1 MPHSFPV
8 LTAAAYSL
16 FHAPSFTASYGSAPR
31 AERNRPEGGR
41 EFAEKFRNHLR
52 PFEDAAGYAPNQA
65 FLGNIDPRELPP
77 RPWYG
82 KTIFAA
88 ESEAGDDARRGR
100 FGSILSEKLLYG
112 LMKVSDVFDLLALEN
127 GFSDRVFSILENDP
141 ALAGLITAKHRRG
154 IEKSLIEKEIAEGA
168 LPLESEGTVVGC
180 VRSAHPDDVNL
191 HAHTILENLA
201 AKATAV
207 YTVRD
212 LLNRNSVDPVSIDY
226 IIETSEEACGDV
238 NQRGGGN
245 FAKAIGELSG
255 LTRATGS
262 DTRSFC
268 AGPVH
273 GILQAAGLVRSG
285 IFESVIVTA
294 GGTTAKLGMN
304 SKKHI
309 DRGIPVLEDCMAG
322 FAVLV
327 RKEGEGLVIRTDV
340 VGRHRIGSGASPQAV
355 INDLVVEPLS
365 AGGFGLSDVDIYAP
379 ELQNPEITENAGAGN
394 VTEANLKMI
403 AAMAVMKKEIER
415 SAIPDFIAEHGV
427 SGWAPTQGHIP
438 SGVPALGWLLEYAAA
453 GSFSRALV
461 IGKGSLFL
469 GRMTNLF
476 DGVSILFES
485 AEAVPT
491 GEPAA
496 SDTAIGITERFPRP
510 LDFSDRS
517 DKSRVI
523 LGLTLPG
530 SEAGADKLVQGA
542 EKASEEDGNLEI
554 VFLGAEGGSPE
565 EAHRAMNEGLADT
578 RIDGALTFHYPFP
591 LGTATVGMVCPGGDR
606 KPLFLATTTGTV
618 STNRAEALVF
628 NTVLG
633 MSAAKA
639 YGIGSPKIGLLN
651 LEGAQTALRRLG
663 ELIARGFE
671 IDLAGSVRGEDLL
684 RGNDVLAG
692 SVDVAVCDSLT
703 GNLIMKLLAA
713 SENKGRIETSGAGY
727 GPGIGVG
734 MDSLVG
740 IISRATSAGVTASA
754 LRYLA
759 RMVRGNLPGIFAD
772 TYGRFL
778 AAGGGRGTA
787 GKGAASPG
795 IKSGAAP
802 RKEPAVPVPPKKP
815 VGKEIEGID
824 VLEIDSAVALLAGR
838 GIYAEAGMG
847 CTGPVVMVAEED
859 AESAVRT
866 LEAGGYL

>member
-1 MPHSFPV
+1 MPDSFPV

-16 FHAPSFTASYGSAPR
+16 FHAPFFTAAYGSAPH
-31 AERNRPEGGR
+31 AETKRTEGGA
-41 EFAEKFRNHLR
+41 EFAQLFAGRLR
-52 PFEDAAGYAPNQA
+52 SFEDVAGYLPNQA
-65 FLGNIDPRELPP
+65 YIGNIDPRELPP
-77 RPWYG
+77 RPWYE
-82 KTIFAA
+82 K
-88 ESEAGDDARRGR
+88 AGPGGEFEMEGRACRGR
-100 FGSILSEKLLYG
+100 FGSILSEELLYS
-112 LMKVSDVFDLLALEN
+112 LVKVADVFDLVALEQD
-127 GFSDRVFSILENDP
+127 FSELIFSILEKDP
-141 ALAGLITAKHRRG
+141 VLSGLITPKHRKG
-154 IEKSLIEKEIAEGA
+154 IEKSSLEKEIAEGA
-168 LPLESEGTVVGC
+168 LPLESKGEVVGC

-212 LLNRNSVDPVSIDY
+212 LLNRNSVDPESIDY
-226 IIETSEEACGDV
+226 IIETSEEACGDI

-245 FAKAIGELSG
+245 FAKAVGELSG
-255 LTRATGS
+255 LSRATGS

-285 IFESVIVTA
+285 IFESVVVTA

-309 DRGIPVLEDCMAG
+309 EKGLPVLEDCMAG

-327 RKEGEGLVIRTDV
+327 RREGRGLVIRTDV

-355 INDLVVEPLS
+355 IQDLVTDPLAS
-365 AGGFGLSDVDIYAP
+365 GGFGLSDVDLYAP

-415 SAIPDFIAEHGV
+415 SSIPDFINEHGV

-438 SGVPALGWLLEYAAA
+438 SGVPALGWLLRYAEM
-453 GSFSRALV
+453 GTVTRAMV

-485 AEAVPT
+485 SDAGPSAISAAPTAE
-491 GEPAA
+491 
-496 SDTAIGITERFPRP
+496 SFRIP
-510 LDFSDRS
+510 LDFSGYTGDGP
-517 DKSRVI
+517 VA

-530 SEAGADKLVQGA
+530 SEAGTDELIRGA
-542 EKASEEDGNLEI
+542 ESAAEDDPNLEI
-554 VFLGAEGGSPE
+554 VFFGSEEGTPE
-565 EAHRAMNEGLADT
+565 EAHREMSGALAEKK
-578 RIDGALTFHYPFP
+578 IDGALTFHYPFP
-591 LGTATVGMVCPGGDR
+591 VGVATVGMVNTKTEG
-606 KPLFLATTTGTV
+606 KPLFIATTTGTV
-618 STNRAEALVF
+618 STSRVEALVL

-633 MSAAKA
+633 VSVART
-639 YGIGSPKIGLLN
+639 YGIVRPKVGLIN
-651 LEGAQTALRRLG
+651 LEGAQTALRRLKETTANG
-663 ELIARGFE
+663 FDLNLTGSARGDE
-671 IDLAGSVRGEDLL
+671 LL

-692 SVDVAVCDSLT
+692 TVDVAVCDSLT

-713 SENKGRIETSGAGY
+713 SETDGTIETKGSGY
-727 GPGIGVG
+727 GPGIGVC
-734 MDSLVG
+734 MESLVG
-740 IISRATSAGVTASA
+740 IISRATSPEVTGAA
-754 LRYLA
+754 LLYLA
-759 RMVRGNLPGIFAD
+759 RMVRGNLPGVVAE

-778 AAGGGRGTA
+778 AAGGVI
-787 GKGAASPG
+787 GKVREPRVPESAASG
-795 IKSGAAP
+795 
-802 RKEPAVPVPPKKP
+802 PPKKP

-824 VLEIDSAVALLAGR
+824 VLEIDSAAALLSKR

-847 CTGPVVMVAEED
+847 CTGPVVMVAGED
-859 AESAVRT
+859 AESALRV
-866 LEAGGYL
+866 LEDGGYL